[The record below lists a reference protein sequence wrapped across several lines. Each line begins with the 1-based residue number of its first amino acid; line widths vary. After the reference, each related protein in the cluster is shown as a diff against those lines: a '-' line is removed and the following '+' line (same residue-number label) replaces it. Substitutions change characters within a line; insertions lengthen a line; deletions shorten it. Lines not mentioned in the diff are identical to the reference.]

1 MVELPR
7 TRGGAEIHKANRFLV
22 TTAIGSGDTR
32 DRDRKIDRG
41 VGEGAF
47 RHRFRRFAADGAMLP
62 GKNGVSLPA
71 DKYIKKLQK
80 ALKSAGDAT
89 AQTSAPDH
97 KGEDNG

>member
-1 MVELPR
+1 MSRNKAKQTGATEAAPVDVLIQEWRKNSTQVVRVTLQMF
-7 TRGGAEIHKANRFLV
+7 RGIEMISIRV
-22 TTAIGSGDTR
+22 WY
-32 DRDRKIDRG
+32 RG
-41 VGEGAF
+41 P
-47 RHRFRRFAADGAMLP
+47 DGAMLP